1 MQPSVLDAWGLREIP
16 WVNGQGCQRGRETHG
31 RGKTRTSGSE
41 STRTPSK
48 SITKT
53 SLTAK
58 TAVGLLGPLL
68 LLLM

>member
-16 WVNGQGCQRGRETHG
+16 WVREWAG
-31 RGKTRTSGSE
+31 MPEGSRNPRTGE
-41 STRTPSK
+41 NPHLWLGVDED
-48 SITKT
+48 SIEIKT